1 MQQKAPRSPKSLL
14 APADEAWD
22 RPPDHNKAHEVNVDM
37 QNELQRPGYLSKAQ
51 LHTLSATH
59 KGPGRIDQKLRE
71 IN

>member
-1 MQQKAPRSPKSLL
+1 MQRNAPRSPKSLL

-22 RPPDHNKAHEVNVDM
+22 RPSDHNKAYEVNVDM
-37 QNELQRPGYLSKAQ
+37 QTEMQGAAYLSKAQ
-51 LHTLSATH
+51 LHSLSPTH